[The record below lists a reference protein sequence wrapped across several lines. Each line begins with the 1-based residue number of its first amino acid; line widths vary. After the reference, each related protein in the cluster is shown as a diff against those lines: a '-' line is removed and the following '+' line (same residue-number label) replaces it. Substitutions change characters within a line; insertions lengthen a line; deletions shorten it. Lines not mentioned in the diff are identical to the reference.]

1 MPKKP
6 RDTVTYD
13 LKRAGRIVYRGTTDD
28 PERRAQEHK
37 DDGKRFTGMKI
48 TSRKMTEDGAQKKE
62 SEALET
68 YRKGHGGKNPLYN
81 KDDDG

>member
-13 LKRAGRIVYRGTTDD
+13 LKQGKKVVYRGTTNN
-28 PERRAQEHK
+28 PEQREEQHRDE
-37 DDGKRFTGMKI
+37 DKRFTKLTV
-48 TSRKMTEDGAQKKE
+48 TSRKMTDDGAKQKE
-62 SEALET
+62 TEALKK
-68 YRKGHGGKNPLYN
+68 YRDSHSGKNPKYN

>member
-13 LKRAGRIVYRGTTDD
+13 LKQGRKIVYRGTTDD
-28 PERRAQEHK
+28 PERRAEQHK
-37 DDGKRFTGMKI
+37 EDGKRFTKMTI
-48 TSRKMTEDGAQKKE
+48 TSRKMSEDGAMKKE
-62 SEALET
+62 QAALET
-68 YRKGHGGKNPLYN
+68 FRKSHGGKNPLYN

>member
-1 MPKKP
+1 MPKNP

-13 LKRAGRIVYRGTTDD
+13 LKQGGKIVYRGTTDD
-28 PERRAQEHK
+28 PDRREQEHR
-37 DDGKRFTGMKI
+37 DDGKRFSKLTV

-62 SEALET
+62 SESLET
-68 YRKGHGGKNPLYN
+68 YRQGHSGKNPLYN

>member
-13 LKRAGRIVYRGTTDD
+13 LKRGKKIVYRGTTNN
-28 PERRAQEHK
+28 PEQREQQHK
-37 DDGKRFTGMKI
+37 QAGKQFDSLKV
-48 TSRKMTEDGAQKKE
+48 TSRKMTEEGAMNKE
-62 SEALET
+62 TENLET
-68 YRKGHGGKNPLYN
+68 YRKGHNGSNPLYN

>member
-13 LKRAGRIVYRGTTDD
+13 LKQGRKVVYRGTTND
-28 PERRAQEHK
+28 PEQRAQQHQNE
-37 DDGKRFTGMKI
+37 GKKLAKLTV
-48 TSRKMTEDGAQKKE
+48 TSRKMTDEGAKQKE
-62 SEALET
+62 AEALEK
-68 YRKGHGGKNPLYN
+68 YRGNHGGKNPKYN

>member
-13 LKRAGRIVYRGTTDD
+13 LKQGRTVVYRGTTND
-28 PERRAQEHK
+28 PEQREQQHEN
-37 DDGKRFTGMKI
+37 DGKQFTKMKI
-48 TSRKMTEDGAQKKE
+48 TSRKMTDEGAKQKE
-62 SEALET
+62 AEALEK
-68 YRKGHGGKNPLYN
+68 YRGSHGGKNPKYN